1 MRRTS
6 LVLAAAGGAAVL
18 AVTGVALGVT
28 AADPPAPGPALAA
41 ETADDNPKPDDDATS
56 SGAAPSGTAD
66 GAVSGKRAGEIALAR
81 LGGGRIVEIE
91 AELEHGRRVWS
102 VKVAKDGTT
111 YEVKV
116 DRGDGTVVEIE
127 QRRADDG
134 RRGDDRTAARSGSD
148 DRNHDV
154 GDDHGGDRPRT
165 GTDDRGDDHGGTRTG
180 SDDRNHDV
188 GDDHGGD
195 RPRNRDDD

>member
-28 AADPPAPGPALAA
+28 AADRPAPGPALAA
-41 ETADDNPKPDDDATS
+41 ATADDNPKPDDDATS
-56 SGAAPSGTAD
+56 SGAPSGTAD

-91 AELEHGRRVWS
+91 AELEHGRRMWS
-102 VKVAKDGTT
+102 VKVAKGGTT

-134 RRGDDRTAARSGSD
+134 RRGDDRTAAR
-148 DRNHDV
+148 
-154 GDDHGGDRPRT
+154 
-165 GTDDRGDDHGGTRTG
+165 TG